1 MQCSSNRDLVAKG
14 LKIEDLNSSSGIWF
28 YYEEEHQNLRISHVN
43 ENSSHVGDFQKT
55 PMTPEVIF
63 VGRHYPI
70 LSFSM
75 DFVPGSNT
83 TVTSQRNGPLTKS
96 VLENNISVSYTPI
109 YPTDVFTFTL
119 YSSDNSEKKIIFK
132 DIVIDTIDVFPTNIE
147 GNVNINTLNNTYLN
161 VTMIFSENVDSGI
174 VTTFSSQSYV
184 DNVVFLN
191 GKCTFNYFSPT
202 TDTTDKFIFTNLRV
216 TSIQVVNKAPQF
228 FVISN
233 LKEQP
238 LFSNWLYTPASQNF
252 SYTDNNSLVAVFN
265 KNIQS
270 CTSITSS
277 SGIPNIIT
285 SLHITGNQISFEWS
299 SRNTGNV
306 SFTFNG
312 LVGLDG
318 SIDADLDGTTVV
330 GPIILNTPPSII
342 GWNSIQPTEFN
353 TLYNLSVIFNKQL
366 STSRMP
372 TITASDG
379 SIPIFTSIS
388 GTQVNF
394 KVTTTYSDPTL
405 TIYTFN
411 NVGALDGS
419 IKNGATI
426 SAGPKIVSVEVD
438 TNLSGSYLTVNKLVK
453 LRTQKVKINISKPI
467 YGTLSILSNSKCA
480 FGSINMINTTTA
492 EFTITPNQV
501 SDNSLTIQSDTIL
514 AEDGSISTVSYTFDL
529 IDPQTIVNLFEST
542 NKNSPK
548 TFFDILTPVTL
559 SLEVTK
565 EISPDL
571 TGTSITSSNGIV
583 YNISTTSILGK
594 YYYNFNFTPTESGT
608 DQTIYINNSTDLH
621 GFKYNLYQSGLTFVN
636 IFPSAILNVGNL
648 LSGVIVS
655 STSIRKDVDTMI
667 SISLSADETTVIPF
681 AKIYYAS
688 TINSST
694 PTLLGTYSVSERI
707 ISFPFTPTELGQI
720 YFYVKCLTTTGIVQP
735 NFLISSLVNVVWF
748 APSSVSAIFSV
759 SGATS
764 GNDYNV
770 LGLAAGKQY
779 SNVLFS
785 MNWDDNIQNPLT
797 ISNTGALKIYV
808 GGIIDPD
815 ATVSYSYN
823 SVTKQILISSLTL
836 GTYIGSLEIGLTITN
851 PNGIEVE
858 LKTTGHTVYAVPDT
872 VTITSTIQDGYSL
885 IAYKETE
892 IYFNFSN
899 TNSTINNSM
908 SALNIGST
916 SNLVLSVLA
925 NNSIVLLESTFRSN
939 NILSALITPNNN
951 QEKTFTFTFS
961 LTRTKVDV
969 IVPATEIYTFPE
981 SSSCIVTSNGTNGG
995 SIVTLNTSSTLIWS
1009 FSSSLPST
1017 STHSIS
1023 ESSFATVTSNT
1034 LSPLTSR
1041 ILNLEY
1047 TVTPTSKQDIIY
1059 TVSISFG
1066 GVTVSYSK
1074 TVLLALNIYVM
1085 PSSLSAVVSFTG
1097 ISVLSD
1103 DASITSL
1110 AVGTSYGL
1118 LASTQICGTGNKS
1131 SIVLTLNNI
1140 DTITLNTNEIISVN
1154 CVDSVSENAYGTIP
1168 SYTYTSSSHSA
1179 FIRTYTLDT
1188 IASPS
1193 GYVKFLVI
1201 VRAPDGNTTTI
1212 LSTEQ
1217 FETVFDATSASFG
1230 KIVDGITLISGS
1242 NVIVPVTFTNSS
1254 GTIFTPSAT
1263 ITTNG
1268 TFSSIST
1275 SITSGTFEATYNGI
1289 AVNTN
1294 VNFICSPTRRRITVT
1309 IPMSEIFVWPTIIST
1324 NPVNDAV
1331 TLGVES
1337 GMITTLSSPVQN
1349 VVQATINQLSALD
1362 NTSGSAISSIVLS
1375 GSILSYN
1382 IMTTSETTYTA
1393 SITLSVG
1400 SYSNTYTQ
1408 PIVTAD
1414 QIYVWPQ
1421 SVQAILLFNRVSSGP
1436 DYNVMGFA
1444 AGRTYTWPESSII
1457 FTLQGVDPNTPN
1469 TSAFSA
1475 NTIVNVYISGT
1486 LVTGVLNA
1494 YTYRPVTNDI
1504 VITSMT
1510 LGEQTGSLQF
1520 GVVVTAPSGATF
1532 ELLSTGHTVYA
1543 VPNNVVISS
1552 IDNDYS
1558 LVSSTPTPVT
1568 FTFSNTNININ
1579 DVISIFS
1586 TGANRSQ
1593 NISLSSTAVVSLAN
1607 IFSPN
1612 NVLGATVTS
1621 TTDQQTFTFTI
1632 QSTRTSISCTVL
1644 ATQIYTFPT
1653 LVIYSQPILVPGA
1666 GTNITATTNTPIL
1679 SNTVWSVS
1687 PSSGSVSS
1695 GDTTSSI
1702 GTTINFIYTPN
1713 STELSSGILSLTW
1726 GTITKTLSATFPKP
1740 WSVIQSSIN
1749 SAQLTF
1755 NTEIVSQTLVLN
1767 GSGTSSLLQSNIS
1780 VYLNTSNTQVSNC
1793 IVTGYVSSTGTV
1805 TFKITPTV
1813 SGTNTLYVKIFE
1825 NIISYS
1831 GSSGKGFFVDYSD
1844 IMSVTESIV
1853 LSTSGCTLWYD
1864 GSDPNGTGIEPAN
1877 NTTINTWAD
1886 KSGNAYN
1893 ATSTTSNKS
1902 KFVSGVYQTKGS
1914 LLFNGTQSLPI
1925 QYAVSSP
1932 YALNTGEPLTI
1943 FLVMYSTSSS
1953 AYLISGPQ
1961 DGILNIGTRGNVF
1974 INWFGNNYSWAGTGF
1989 PSTTFQ
1995 TTNIWTIASVL
2006 GSNGS
2011 VSSHTNGIEQ
2021 LPIQNL
2027 GSMVTTLRFG
2037 ALSPDFQQDTI
2048 FSGYLAEIIIY
2059 NRQLTRIERRQIE
2072 KYLSNKWGIS
2082 IASLSYTMPT
2092 TVNIT
2097 LQTLSYTNNTAN
2109 AIIAVNGSNSIFASF
2124 ELYYGLSSG
2133 ATSTVGLTHVK
2144 TYILNYSGDTI
2155 IEGTFPKETSLYL
2168 YIRITSPLG
2177 ATGNLIENATP
2188 LVLLP
2193 IVMPTSF
2200 NYTSTPSFPLDSFLI
2215 STIVV
2220 SPLLGLPLKCY
2231 YASQP
2236 GLTQVSDLTLLL
2248 EGTLNPDG
2256 QANLYGGTLPVGIN
2270 YLYIRI
2276 TDPDGFISNVIGN
2289 STPITI
2295 NSYIL
2300 PTSFTFNVIDTYLV
2314 SISRDTG
2321 SEIGMINEVY
2331 YGTTSTETTT
2341 TNLTFF
2347 GSGADDAYYG
2357 GYIFADSDFPTNT
2370 TLYLYVLFKTP
2381 DLSSSVLLKST
2392 TSFSL

>member
-1 MQCSSNRDLVAKG
+1 MQSSSNRDLIVKG
-14 LKIEDLNSSSGIWF
+14 LKIEDVNSLSGIWF
-28 YYEEEHQNLRISHVN
+28 YYDEEHQNLRISHVN
-43 ENSSHVGDFQKT
+43 ENSSHVGELQKS

-70 LSFSM
+70 LSFST
-75 DFVPGSNT
+75 DFIVGSNT
-83 TVTSQRNGPLTKS
+83 TITSQRNGPLTKS
-96 VLENNISVSYTPI
+96 VLENNISVSYSPTQT
-109 YPTDVFTFTL
+109 TDVFTFTL
-119 YSSDNSEKKIIFK
+119 YSSNNSDKKIIFK

-161 VTMIFSENVDSGI
+161 VTMLFSENVDSGI

-202 TDTTDKFIFTNLRV
+202 TDTTDKIIFTNLRV

-238 LFSNWLYTPASQNF
+238 LFSNWLYTPASQSF

-277 SGIPNIIT
+277 SGIPNIIS
-285 SLHITGNQISFEWS
+285 SLHITGNQILFEWS

-342 GWNSIQPTEFN
+342 GWNSAQPTELD

-366 STSRMP
+366 STSRVP
-372 TITASDG
+372 IITSSDG
-379 SIPIFTSIS
+379 SVPIFTSIS
-388 GTQVNF
+388 GTQLNF
-394 KVTTTYSDPTL
+394 TVTTAYSDPTL

-411 NVGALDGS
+411 NVAGLDGS

-426 SAGPKIVSVEVD
+426 SAGAKIVSVQVD
-438 TNLSGSYLTVNKLVK
+438 TNLSESYLTINKLVK
-453 LRTQKVKINISKPI
+453 FRTQKVKINISKPI

-480 FGSINMINTTTA
+480 FGTINMINTTTA

-529 IDPQTIVNLFEST
+529 INAQTIVNLFEST
-542 NKNSPK
+542 NKNTPK

-565 EISPDL
+565 EISSDL
-571 TGTSITSSNGIV
+571 TGTSITSSNGII

-608 DQTIYINNSTDLH
+608 DQTIYINNSKDLH
-621 GFKYNLYQSGLTFVN
+621 GFKYNLYQSGLTIVN

-648 LSGVIVS
+648 LTEGTLI
-655 STSIRKDVDTMI
+655 STMRKDVDTMI

-694 PTLLGTYSVSERI
+694 PTLLGTYPVSERI

-720 YFYVKCLTTTGIVQP
+720 YFYVKCLTTTGIIQP

-759 SGATS
+759 SEATS

-808 GGIIDPD
+808 GGLIDPD

-836 GTYIGSLEIGLTITN
+836 GTYLGSLQIGLTITN

-858 LKTTGHTVYAVPDT
+858 LKTTGHTVYAVPNT
-872 VTITSTIQDGYSL
+872 ITITSTIQDGYSL
-885 IAYKETE
+885 IAYKETQTH
-892 IYFNFSN
+892 FNFSN
-899 TNSTINNSM
+899 TNTTINNSM
-908 SALNIGST
+908 NSLNIGST
-916 SNLVLSVLA
+916 SNLVVTVLA
-925 NNSIVLLESTFRSN
+925 NNSVILLESTFRSN
-939 NILSALITPNNN
+939 NILSASITPNNN
-951 QEKTFTFTFS
+951 QEQTFTFTFS

-981 SSSCIVTSNGTNGG
+981 SSSCIVISNGTTGG
-995 SIVTLNTSSTLIWS
+995 SIVTLNTSSTLTLS

-1017 STHSIS
+1017 ATHSIS

-1034 LSPLTSR
+1034 ISPLTSR
-1041 ILNLEY
+1041 TLNLEY

-1066 GVTVSYSK
+1066 GFTVSYTK

-1097 ISVLSD
+1097 TSVLND

-1140 DTITLNTNEIISVN
+1140 DTITLNTNEIITVK
-1154 CVDSVSENAYGTIP
+1154 CVDSVSENIYGTIP

-1201 VRAPDGNTTTI
+1201 VRAPDGNTSTI
-1212 LSTEQ
+1212 LSSEQ

-1275 SITSGTFEATYNGI
+1275 SITSGTFEASYNGI

-1309 IPMSEIFVWPTIIST
+1309 IPISEILVWPTSIST
-1324 NPVNDAV
+1324 NPVNDSV

-1375 GSILSYN
+1375 GSVLTYN

-1408 PIVTAD
+1408 PIVTAE

-1436 DYNVMGFA
+1436 DYNVLGFA

-1457 FTLQGVDPNTPN
+1457 FSLQGVDPNTPN
-1469 TSAFSA
+1469 TLAFSA
-1475 NTIVNVYISGT
+1475 NTIVRVYISGT
-1486 LVTGVLNA
+1486 LVAGVLNA

-1543 VPNNVVISS
+1543 VPNNVVIST

-1558 LVSSTPTPVT
+1558 LVSSTPTLVT

-1579 DVISIFS
+1579 DVISIFAA
-1586 TGANRSQ
+1586 GASRSQ
-1593 NISLSSTAVVSLAN
+1593 NISLSSSAVVSLAN

-1653 LVIYSQPILVPGA
+1653 LVSYSQPILVPGA
-1666 GTNITATTNTPIL
+1666 GTSITATTNTPIL
-1679 SNTVWSVS
+1679 SNTVWSIS

-1726 GTITKTLSATFPKP
+1726 GTITKTLSASFPKP
-1740 WSVIQSSIN
+1740 WSIIQSSIN
-1749 SAQLTF
+1749 STPLTF

-1767 GSGTSSLLQSNIS
+1767 GSGTSSLLQSNIF
-1780 VYLNTSNTQVSNC
+1780 VYLNTSNEQLSNC
-1793 IVTGYVSSTGTV
+1793 IVTGYVQSTGTV

-1813 SGTNTLYVKIFE
+1813 SGINTLYVKIFE

-1831 GSSGKGFFVDYSD
+1831 GSSGGGFFVDYSD

-1853 LSTSGCTLWYD
+1853 LSTSGCSLWYD

-1877 NTTINTWAD
+1877 NTTITTWVD

-1893 ATSTTSNKS
+1893 ATSTTTTKS
-1902 KFVSGVYQTKGS
+1902 KFISGVYQTKGS
-1914 LLFNGTQSLPI
+1914 LLFNGTESLPI

-1932 YALNTGEPLTI
+1932 YALNTGNPLTI

-1953 AYLISGPQ
+1953 AYVISGHQ
-1961 DGILNIGTRGNVF
+1961 DGILNIGPRGGSFVH
-1974 INWFGNNYSWAGTGF
+1974 WFGNNYSWIGTGF

-1995 TTNIWTIASVL
+1995 TTNIWTIASIL

-2027 GSMVTTLRFG
+2027 GSMVTTLTFG
-2037 ALSPDFQQDTI
+2037 ALSPDFEPDTI

-2072 KYLSNKWGIS
+2072 QYLSNKWGIS
-2082 IASLSYTMPT
+2082 IATLSYTMPT

-2109 AIIAVNGSNSIFASF
+2109 AIISVNGNNSIFASF
-2124 ELYYGLSSG
+2124 DLYYGLSSG

-2144 TYILNYSGDTI
+2144 SYIINYTGDTI
-2155 IEGTFPKETSLYL
+2155 IEGTFPKNTSLYL
-2168 YIRITSPLG
+2168 YIRITSPIG
-2177 ATGNLIENATP
+2177 ATGSLIENASP

-2200 NYTSTPSFPLDSFLI
+2200 SYTTIPSFPLDSFFI

-2220 SPLLGLPLKCY
+2220 SPVLGLPLKCY
-2231 YASQP
+2231 YGSEP
-2236 GLTQVSDLTLLL
+2236 GITQVSDLTLLL

-2256 QANLYGGTLPVGIN
+2256 QANLYGGTLPVGVN

-2276 TDPDGFISNVIGN
+2276 TDPDGVISNVIGN

-2295 NSYIL
+2295 NSYTL

-2314 SISRDTG
+2314 NISRNTG
-2321 SEIGMINEVY
+2321 SEIEMITEVY
-2331 YGTTSTETTT
+2331 YGTTPNSTTT

-2347 GSGADDAYYG
+2347 GSGGD
-2357 GYIFADSDFPTNT
+2357 GYIYADSDFPTNT
-2370 TLYLYVLFKTP
+2370 NLYLYVLFKTP
-2381 DLSSSVLLKST
+2381 DLSSSVLLKNI

>member
-1 MQCSSNRDLVAKG
+1 MQSSSNRDLITKG
-14 LKIEDLNSSSGIWF
+14 LKIEDINSLSGIWF
-28 YYEEEHQNLRISHVN
+28 YYDEEHQNLRISHVN
-43 ENSSHVGDFQKT
+43 ENSSHVGDFQKS
-55 PMTPEVIF
+55 PMIPEVIF

-96 VLENNISVSYTPI
+96 VLENNISVSYSPTHT
-109 YPTDVFTFTL
+109 TDVFTFTL
-119 YSSDNSEKKIIFK
+119 YSSNNSEKKIIFK

-161 VTMIFSENVDSGI
+161 VTMLFSENVDSGI

-228 FVISN
+228 FVVSN

-238 LFSNWLYTPASQNF
+238 LFSNWLYTPASQSF

-270 CTSITSS
+270 CTSISSS

-285 SLHITGNQISFEWS
+285 SLHITGNQILFEWS

-342 GWNSIQPTEFN
+342 GWNSSQPTELN

-366 STSRMP
+366 SASRLPIITS
-372 TITASDG
+372 SDG
-379 SIPIFTSIS
+379 NVPIFTSIS

-394 KVTTTYSDPTL
+394 TVTTAYSDPTL

-411 NVGALDGS
+411 NVAGLDGS

-426 SAGPKIVSVEVD
+426 SAGPKIVSVQVD
-438 TNLSGSYLTVNKLVK
+438 TNLFESYLTINKLVK
-453 LRTQKVKINISKPI
+453 FRTQKVKINISKPI
-467 YGTLSILSNSKCA
+467 YGTLSIISNSKCA
-480 FGSINMINTTTA
+480 FGTINMINTTTA

-565 EISPDL
+565 EISSDL
-571 TGTSITSSNGIV
+571 TGTSITSSNGII

-608 DQTIYINNSTDLH
+608 DQTIYINNSKDLD
-621 GFKYNLYQSGLTFVN
+621 GFKYNLYQSGLTVVN

-648 LSGVIVS
+648 LTEGILI
-655 STSIRKDVDTMI
+655 STMRKDVDTMI

-694 PTLLGTYSVSERI
+694 PTLLGTYPVSERI

-759 SGATS
+759 SEATS

-785 MNWDDNIQNPLT
+785 MNWADNIQNPLT

-836 GTYIGSLEIGLTITN
+836 GTYLGSLQIGLTITN

-858 LKTTGHTVYAVPDT
+858 LKTTGHTVYAVPNT
-872 VTITSTIQDGYSL
+872 ITITSTIQDGYSL
-885 IAYKETE
+885 IAYKETQM
-892 IYFNFSN
+892 YFNFSN
-899 TNSTINNSM
+899 TNSIINNSM
-908 SALNIGST
+908 NALNIGST
-916 SNLVLSVLA
+916 SNLVVTVLA
-925 NNSIVLLESTFRSN
+925 NNSVILLESTFRSN
-939 NILSALITPNNN
+939 NILSASITPNNN
-951 QEKTFTFTFS
+951 QEQTFTFTFS

-981 SSSCIVTSNGTNGG
+981 SSSCIIISNGTTGG
-995 SIVTLNTSSTLIWS
+995 SIVTLNTSSTLTWS

-1017 STHSIS
+1017 ATHSIS

-1034 LSPLTSR
+1034 ISPLTSR
-1041 ILNLEY
+1041 TLNLEY

-1059 TVSISFG
+1059 IVSISFG
-1066 GVTVSYSK
+1066 GFTVSYTK

-1097 ISVLSD
+1097 ISVLND

-1140 DTITLNTNEIISVN
+1140 DTITLNTNEIISVK
-1154 CVDSVSENAYGTIP
+1154 CVDSVSENIYGTIP

-1201 VRAPDGNTTTI
+1201 VRAPDGNTSTI
-1212 LSTEQ
+1212 LSSEQ

-1230 KIVDGITLISGS
+1230 KIVDSITLISGS

-1275 SITSGTFEATYNGI
+1275 SITSGTFEASYNGI

-1309 IPMSEIFVWPTIIST
+1309 IPMSEILVWPTSIST

-1337 GMITTLSSPVQN
+1337 GMVTTLSSPVQN

-1375 GSILSYN
+1375 GSVLSYN

-1414 QIYVWPQ
+1414 KIYVWPQ

-1436 DYNVMGFA
+1436 DYNVLGFA

-1469 TSAFSA
+1469 TLAFSA
-1475 NTIVNVYISGT
+1475 NTIVRVYISGT

-1510 LGEQTGSLQF
+1510 LGEQTGSIQF

-1579 DVISIFS
+1579 INDVISIFAAGTS
-1586 TGANRSQ
+1586 RSQ
-1593 NISLSSTAVVSLAN
+1593 NISLSSSAVVTLAN

-1621 TTDQQTFTFTI
+1621 TTDNQTFTFTI

-1653 LVIYSQPILVPGA
+1653 LVSYSQAILVPGA
-1666 GTNITATTNTPIL
+1666 GKSITATTNTPIL

-1702 GTTINFIYTPN
+1702 GTTINFIYTPI

-1726 GTITKTLSATFPKP
+1726 GTITKTLSASFPKP
-1740 WSVIQSSIN
+1740 WSIIQSSIN

-1767 GSGTSSLLQSNIS
+1767 GSGTSNLLQSNIS
-1780 VYLNTSNTQVSNC
+1780 VYLNTSNDQLSNC

-1813 SGTNTLYVKIFE
+1813 SGINTLYVKIFE

-1831 GSSGKGFFVDYSD
+1831 GTSGRGFFVDYPA
-1844 IMSVTESIV
+1844 IISVTESIV
-1853 LSTSGCTLWYD
+1853 LSTSGCSLWYD
-1864 GSDPNGTGIEPAN
+1864 GSDPNGTGIEPEN
-1877 NTTINTWAD
+1877 NTTITTWTD

-1893 ATSTTSNKS
+1893 ATSTTTAKS
-1902 KFVSGVYQTKGS
+1902 KFVSSVYQTKGS

-1932 YALNTGEPLTI
+1932 YALNTGNPLTI
-1943 FLVMYSTSSS
+1943 FLVMYSTVSS
-1953 AYLISGPQ
+1953 AYVISGHQ
-1961 DGILNIGTRGNVF
+1961 DGILNIGPRGDRFVH
-1974 INWFGNNYSWAGTGF
+1974 WFGNNYSWIGTGF

-2027 GSMVTTLRFG
+2027 GSMVTALTFG
-2037 ALSPDFQQDTI
+2037 ALSPNFEPDTI

-2072 KYLSNKWGIS
+2072 QYLSNKWGIS
-2082 IASLSYTMPT
+2082 IASISYTMPT

-2109 AIIAVNGSNSIFASF
+2109 AIITVNGNNSIFASF
-2124 ELYYGLSSG
+2124 DLYYGLSSG

-2144 TYILNYSGDTI
+2144 SYILNYSGDTI

-2193 IVMPTSF
+2193 
-2200 NYTSTPSFPLDSFLI
+2200 
-2215 STIVV
+2215 
-2220 SPLLGLPLKCY
+2220 
-2231 YASQP
+2231 
-2236 GLTQVSDLTLLL
+2236 
-2248 EGTLNPDG
+2248 
-2256 QANLYGGTLPVGIN
+2256 
-2270 YLYIRI
+2270 
-2276 TDPDGFISNVIGN
+2276 
-2289 STPITI
+2289 
-2295 NSYIL
+2295 
-2300 PTSFTFNVIDTYLV
+2300 
-2314 SISRDTG
+2314 
-2321 SEIGMINEVY
+2321 
-2331 YGTTSTETTT
+2331 
-2341 TNLTFF
+2341 
-2347 GSGADDAYYG
+2347 
-2357 GYIFADSDFPTNT
+2357 
-2370 TLYLYVLFKTP
+2370 
-2381 DLSSSVLLKST
+2381 
-2392 TSFSL
+2392 

>member
-1 MQCSSNRDLVAKG
+1 MQSSSNRDLIAKG
-14 LKIEDLNSSSGIWF
+14 LKIEEKNSSNGIWF
-28 YYEEEHQNLRISHVN
+28 YYDENNQNLHTTHVN
-43 ENSSHVGDFQKT
+43 GNVSYVGEFQHLA
-55 PMTPEVIF
+55 MTPEVIF
-63 VGRHYPI
+63 VGQHYPI
-70 LSFSM
+70 LSFCT
-75 DFVPGSNT
+75 DFIVGSNT
-83 TVTSQRNGPLTKS
+83 TIVSQRNGPLIKS
-96 VLENNISVSYTPI
+96 VLKNNINVSYTPTHT
-109 YPTDVFTFTL
+109 TDVFTFTL

-132 DIVIDTIDVFPTNIE
+132 DIVLDTIDVVPTNIE

-161 VTMIFSENVDSGI
+161 VTILFSQNVDSGI
-174 VTTFSSQSYV
+174 VTTFSSQSSV

-202 TDTTDKFIFTNLRV
+202 TDTTDKFIFTNLRA
-216 TSIQVVNKAPQF
+216 TSIQVVNKLPQM

-270 CTSITSS
+270 CTSIISS

-285 SLHITGNQISFEWS
+285 PLHITGNQILFEWS

-318 SIDADLDGTTVV
+318 SIDADLDGITVV

-353 TLYNLSVIFNKQL
+353 TLYNLSVIFDKQL
-366 STSRMP
+366 SASRVP
-372 TITASDG
+372 IITTSDG
-379 SIPIFTSIS
+379 SIPIFTSITGS
-388 GTQVNF
+388 QVNF
-394 KVTTTYSDPTL
+394 TVTTTYSDPTL

-411 NVGALDGS
+411 NINGLDGS

-426 SAGPKIVSVEVD
+426 SAGPKIVSVQVD
-438 TNLSGSYLTVNKLVK
+438 TNLSGSYLTLNKLVK
-453 LRTQKVKINISKPI
+453 LRTQKVKIIISKPI
-467 YGTLSILSNSKCA
+467 SGTLSILSNSKCS
-480 FGSINMINTTTA
+480 FGTIIMINNTTA
-492 EFTITPNQV
+492 EFTITPNQF

-514 AEDGSISTVSYTFDL
+514 AEDGSISTISYTFDL

-548 TFFDILTPVTL
+548 TFFDILTPVNL
-559 SLEVTK
+559 SLEMTK

-571 TGTSITSSNGIV
+571 TGTSITCSNGIV

-608 DQTIYINNSTDLH
+608 DQTIYINNSKDLY
-621 GFKYNLYQSGLTFVN
+621 GFKYNLYQTGLTFVN

-648 LSGVIVS
+648 LTEGVLVPFS
-655 STSIRKDVDTMI
+655 SMRKDVYTMV

-694 PTLLGTYSVSERI
+694 PTLIGKYDVTERI
-707 ISFPFTPTELGQI
+707 VSFPFTPTELGQI
-720 YFYVKCLTTTGIVQP
+720 YFYIKCLTTTGIVQP

-748 APSSVSAIFSV
+748 APSSVSAIFSLN
-759 SGATS
+759 GATS

-770 LGLAAGKQY
+770 LGLAAGKEY

-823 SVTKQILISSLTL
+823 SQTKQILISSLTL
-836 GTYIGSLEIGLTITN
+836 GTYIGSLEIGLIITN

-858 LKTTGHTVYAVPDT
+858 LKTTGHTVYAVPNT
-872 VTITSTIQDGYSL
+872 VTITSTIEDGYSL

-892 IYFNFSN
+892 THFNFSN
-899 TNSTINNSM
+899 TNSTINNYM
-908 SALNIGST
+908 NGLNIGST
-916 SNLVLSVLA
+916 SNLVVTVLGS
-925 NNSIVLLESTFRSN
+925 NSIVLLESTFRSN
-939 NILSALITPNNN
+939 NVLSALITANNN
-951 QEKTFTFTFS
+951 QEQTFTFTFS

-981 SSSCIVTSNGTNGG
+981 SSSCIVTSNGSSGG
-995 SIVTLNTSSTLIWS
+995 SIVTLNTSSTLTWS

-1017 STHSIS
+1017 ATHIIS

-1034 LSPLTSR
+1034 VSPLTSR
-1041 ILNLEY
+1041 KLNLEY
-1047 TVTPTSKQDIIY
+1047 TLTPTSKQDIIY

-1066 GVTVSYSK
+1066 GFTVSYTK

-1097 ISVLSD
+1097 SNVLND

-1110 AVGTSYGL
+1110 AIGASYGL
-1118 LASTQICGTGNKS
+1118 LAGSQICGTGNKS

-1140 DTITLNTNEIISVN
+1140 DTVTLNTNEIILVK
-1154 CVDSVSENAYGTIP
+1154 CVDSVSEITYGTIP
-1168 SYTYTSSSHSA
+1168 AYTYTSSSHSA
-1179 FIRTYTLDT
+1179 FIRTYNLDT

-1201 VRAPDGNTTTI
+1201 VRAPDGNTSTI

-1254 GTIFTPSAT
+1254 GTIFTPSAS
-1263 ITTNG
+1263 IITNG
-1268 TFSSIST
+1268 SFSSIST

-1294 VNFICSPTRRRITVT
+1294 VNFICAPTRRRITVT
-1309 IPMSEIFVWPTIIST
+1309 IPMSEILVWPTSIST

-1331 TLGVES
+1331 TLGIDS
-1337 GMITTLSSPVQN
+1337 GMITTLSSPVPN
-1349 VVQATINQLSALD
+1349 LVQANINQLSALD
-1362 NTSGSAISSIVLS
+1362 STSGSTISSIVLS
-1375 GSILSYN
+1375 GAVLSYN

-1408 PIVTAD
+1408 PIITAD

-1421 SVQAILLFNRVSSGP
+1421 SVQAILIFNRVSSGL
-1436 DYNVMGFA
+1436 DYNVLGFA

-1457 FTLQGVDPNTPN
+1457 LSLQGVDPNTPN
-1469 TSAFSA
+1469 TSAFSE
-1475 NTIVNVYISGT
+1475 NTIVRVYISGT

-1494 YTYRPVTNDI
+1494 YTYRPITNDI

-1510 LGEQTGSLQF
+1510 LGEQTGTIQF

-1552 IDNDYS
+1552 IDNEYS

-1579 DVISIFS
+1579 NVIGIFAA
-1586 TGANRSQ
+1586 GANISQ
-1593 NISLSSTAVVSLAN
+1593 NIILSISAVVSLATN
-1607 IFSPN
+1607 FSAN
-1612 NVLGATVTS
+1612 NVLNATVTS
-1621 TTDQQTFTFTI
+1621 TTEQQTFTFTI
-1632 QSTRTSISCTVL
+1632 KSTRTSISCTVL
-1644 ATQIYTFPT
+1644 ETQIYTFPT
-1653 LVIYSQPILVPGA
+1653 LVSYSQPILVPGT
-1666 GTNITATTNTPIL
+1666 GKTITATTNTPIL
-1679 SNTVWSVS
+1679 SNTVWSIF
-1687 PSSGSVSS
+1687 PSSGSVTS
-1695 GDTTSSI
+1695 GGTTSEV

-1726 GTITKTLSATFPKP
+1726 GTITKTLTATFPKP
-1740 WSVIQSSIN
+1740 WSIIQSSIN

-1755 NTEIVSQTLVLN
+1755 NTEIVSQTLILN
-1767 GSGTSSLLQSNIS
+1767 GSGTSNLLQSNIY
-1780 VYLNTSNTQVSNC
+1780 VYLNSSNTQVSNC
-1793 IVTGYVSSTGTV
+1793 TVTGYVASTGTV
-1805 TFKITPTV
+1805 TFTITPTV
-1813 SGTNTLYVKIFE
+1813 AGTNILYVKIFE

-1831 GSSGKGFFVDYSD
+1831 GSSGEGFFVNYPQ
-1844 IMSVTESIV
+1844 IMSVTDSIV

-1864 GSDPNGTGIEPAN
+1864 GSDPNGTGVEPEN
-1877 NTTINTWAD
+1877 NTTITTWVD
-1886 KSGNAYN
+1886 KSGNSYDAIS
-1893 ATSTTSNKS
+1893 STTTKS
-1902 KFVSGVYQTKGS
+1902 KFVAGVYQTKGCLS
-1914 LLFNGTQSLPI
+1914 FNGTQSLPI
-1925 QYAVSSP
+1925 QYAVESP

-1961 DGILNIGTRGNVF
+1961 DGILNIGPRGNVF
-1974 INWFGNNYSWAGTGF
+1974 VNWFGNNYSWAGTGY
-1989 PSTTFQ
+1989 PSTTFE

-2006 GSNGS
+2006 GSNGL

-2021 LPIQNL
+2021 FPIANL
-2027 GSMVTTLRFG
+2027 GSMVTTLTIG
-2037 ALSPDFQQDTI
+2037 DLSPNFEPDTI

-2072 KYLSNKWGIS
+2072 QYLSNKWGIS

-2097 LQTLSYTNNTAN
+2097 LQTLSYTNNRGN
-2109 AIIAVNGSNSIFASF
+2109 AIISVNGNNSILASF
-2124 ELYYGLSSG
+2124 DLYYGLSSG
-2133 ATSTVGLTHVK
+2133 ATSTTDLTHVK
-2144 TYILNYSGDTI
+2144 TYILNYSGNTI

-2177 ATGNLIENATP
+2177 ATGNLIQNATP

-2193 IVMPTSF
+2193 
-2200 NYTSTPSFPLDSFLI
+2200 
-2215 STIVV
+2215 
-2220 SPLLGLPLKCY
+2220 
-2231 YASQP
+2231 
-2236 GLTQVSDLTLLL
+2236 
-2248 EGTLNPDG
+2248 
-2256 QANLYGGTLPVGIN
+2256 
-2270 YLYIRI
+2270 
-2276 TDPDGFISNVIGN
+2276 
-2289 STPITI
+2289 
-2295 NSYIL
+2295 
-2300 PTSFTFNVIDTYLV
+2300 
-2314 SISRDTG
+2314 
-2321 SEIGMINEVY
+2321 
-2331 YGTTSTETTT
+2331 
-2341 TNLTFF
+2341 
-2347 GSGADDAYYG
+2347 
-2357 GYIFADSDFPTNT
+2357 
-2370 TLYLYVLFKTP
+2370 
-2381 DLSSSVLLKST
+2381 
-2392 TSFSL
+2392 